1 MLIRTL
7 LAFLV
12 LAGPAAA
19 LERAVLTA
27 PDAPEELIRALNE
40 ASRVLAAHRDGNSN
54 PQDILAAARAD
65 YGRMVAVLYA
75 HGRYSGVVQI
85 LADGREAASISPLDM
100 PDQVRQVEISVDPG
114 PVFRFG
120 AARIAPLPAGAE
132 PPGEFASGRIAGSG
146 VMEETAR
153 AGIAA
158 WRDAGHARARIGGR
172 TITANHARQRLDAN
186 LSIEPGPRLRFG
198 QLMLDTDNAVS
209 RARIRE
215 IAGLPVGGVYSPAA
229 LDEAAGRLQRTS
241 AFRSVTLDEAGQA
254 QRDGTLDIHA
264 RLTDAPLRRFGFGGE
279 YSTTEGVSVSGYW
292 LHRNLLG
299 GAERLRLDGEVSGIA
314 GETGGIDL
322 ISGVRYTRP
331 ATPKPD
337 IDFFVEFSLE
347 RLDEQDFLATQYGSA
362 IGLEQ
367 VLSDTLTASIAIEW
381 QHARVEEAATTD
393 RLDLVSL
400 PVTATLDRRDRR
412 LAASN
417 GEFLQVELRPFSGFG
432 DTSSGLRVFSDAR
445 LYRQPYSSLVLAGR
459 LQLGSVSGPSVATAP
474 PAYLFYS
481 GGSGTVRGQPYQFLG
496 IDLGGGRRRGGR
508 SFLGASAEARAA
520 LTGPF
525 GLVAFADA
533 GYVGAG
539 PLPDGTGDWHG
550 GAGIGGRYETGI
562 GPIRFDAGFP
572 VGGAGK
578 GPKFYIGV
586 GQAF

>member
-7 LAFLV
+7 LAFLM

-27 PDAPEELIRALNE
+27 PDAPEELILALNE
-40 ASRVLAAHRDGNSN
+40 ASLVLAAHRDGNNN
-54 PQDILAAARAD
+54 PQDIIAAARAD
-65 YGRMVAVLYA
+65 YGRMVGILYA
-75 HGRYSGVVQI
+75 HGRYGGVVQI
-85 LADGREAASISPLDM
+85 LVDGSEAASISPLDM
-100 PDQVRQVEISVDPG
+100 PDRIRQVEISIGPG
-114 PVFRFG
+114 PVFHFG

-132 PPGEFASGRIAGSG
+132 LPGEFASGRIAGSG
-146 VMEETAR
+146 VMEDAAR

-158 WRDAGHARARIGGR
+158 WRGAGHAGAGIGGR
-172 TITANHARQRLDAN
+172 TITANHARQRLDVN
-186 LSIEPGPRLRFG
+186 LSIEPGPLLRFG

-209 RARIRE
+209 RTRIRE
-215 IAGLPVGGVYSPAA
+215 IAGLPVGDVYSPAA
-229 LDEAAGRLQRTS
+229 LDAAVGRLQRTG
-241 AFRSVTLDEAGQA
+241 AFRSVTLHEADQA
-254 QRDGTLDIHA
+254 HQDGTLDIHA
-264 RLTDAPLRRFGFGGE
+264 RLTDEPPRRFGFGGE
-279 YSTTEGVSVSGYW
+279 YSTTEGLSVSGYW

-299 GAERLRLDGEVSGIA
+299 GAERFRVDGEVAGIA

-322 ISGVRYTRP
+322 IFGARYTRP

-337 IDFFVEFSLE
+337 IGFFVESSLE

-362 IGLEQ
+362 VGLEQ

-381 QHARVEEAATTD
+381 QHARVEEAGTTE
-393 RLDLVSL
+393 RLDVVSL
-400 PVTATLDRRDRR
+400 PMTATLDRRDRK

-417 GEFLQVELRPFSGFG
+417 GEFLQAELRPFSGSG
-432 DTSSGLRVFSDAR
+432 DTSSGLRLFSDAR
-445 LYRQPYSSLVLAGR
+445 IYRQPYRNLVLAGR

-481 GGSGTVRGQPYQFLG
+481 GGNGTVRGQPYQSLG

-508 SFLGASAEARAA
+508 SFLGASAEVRTV

-533 GYVGAG
+533 GYVGSG
-539 PLPDGTGDWHG
+539 PLPDRTGDWHG
-550 GAGIGGRYETGI
+550 GAGLGGRYETGI

-572 VGGAGK
+572 VGGTGK